1 MSSAKT
7 AITISFFIAIF
18 LLQES
23 LINQIDFF
31 LGGFSLYL
39 ALLFSW
45 IVSEERSG
53 MFLSAFIGG
62 ILLDFTPTLDTPVG
76 LWTFTLLVIAYAI
89 SRFQD
94 ELGDLDAKPI
104 TAAIYLVI
112 ATSLSATLYLII
124 SGILGNDIPPVTTV
138 LSELIGNSLWT
149 LLFSPIYFPIIYRLK
164 ERIFSEQVR
173 L

>member
-1 MSSAKT
+1 MSSTKT

-45 IVSEERSG
+45 MVNEERSG
-53 MFLSAFIGG
+53 IFLSAFIGG
-62 ILLDFTPTLDTPVG
+62 LLLDFTPTLDTPVG
-76 LWTFTLLVIAYAI
+76 LWTFTLLLIAYAI

-94 ELGDLDAKPI
+94 ELGDLASKPI
-104 TAAIYLVI
+104 TAAMYLVA
-112 ATSLSATLYLII
+112 ATSLSASLYLVI
-124 SGILGNDIPPVTTV
+124 SGILGNDIPSVTIV
-138 LSELIGNSLWT
+138 LRELIGNSLWT
-149 LLFSPIYFPIIYRLK
+149 LLFSPIYFPLIYRLK
-164 ERIFSEQVR
+164 ERLFSEQVR

>member
-1 MSSAKT
+1 MSSTKT
-7 AITISFFIAIF
+7 AITISFFISIF

-45 IVSEERSG
+45 MVNEERSG
-53 MFLSAFIGG
+53 IFLSAFIGG
-62 ILLDFTPTLDTPVG
+62 LLLDFTPTLDTPVG
-76 LWTFTLLVIAYAI
+76 LWTFTLLLIAYAI

-94 ELGDLDAKPI
+94 ELGDLASKPI
-104 TAAIYLVI
+104 TAAMYLVA
-112 ATSLSATLYLII
+112 ATSLSASLYLVI
-124 SGILGNDIPPVTTV
+124 SGILGNDIPPVIIV
-138 LSELIGNSLWT
+138 LRELIGNSLWT
-149 LLFSPIYFPIIYRLK
+149 LLFSPIYFPLVYRLK
-164 ERIFSEQVR
+164 ERLFSEQVR